1 MADSAYLSQLD
12 ASVRALRA
20 TGVGTAVAAG
30 LEKGASATV
39 QGIYDSVLE
48 EVPAYSASGNPE
60 VLPELRD
67 HLSQHVEEVS
77 RLLSGRRPGDLDFVA
92 AHARHRAEQKFPLD
106 AMLAAYRCL
115 HHGLL
120 PWIRDAA
127 LEAASADSHMRRVV
141 AAVTEFT
148 AVYATAAGTL
158 ITAEYVDATRSIAE
172 AEGDRR
178 TELLNTLLY
187 GYDEADPRA
196 AQLLRRSGYLEQ
208 RQSYCVAVARS
219 VDPREMDSAARA
231 QRMADAVSDVL
242 RDSPVRVLAGVRD
255 NLVIV
260 IMSGTRRLSGWTA
273 PQSLLADRVYPRLRM
288 VGPAALIGLSSDA
301 PSTSH
306 IPNALGEARVALDFA
321 SVADRVMPFSRIP
334 FRKML
339 VRTASER
346 LESALPPWLDDLIE
360 ADRKSRGALIKT
372 LEAYAD
378 ADMNVL
384 KTAKALSIHP
394 NTIYA
399 RVQKINDITGR
410 NALNYH
416 ALTEL
421 LLAAECAG
429 QSQLSVSKYV

>member
-1 MADSAYLSQLD
+1 
-12 ASVRALRA
+12 
-20 TGVGTAVAAG
+20 
-30 LEKGASATV
+30 
-39 QGIYDSVLE
+39 
-48 EVPAYSASGNPE
+48 
-60 VLPELRD
+60 
-67 HLSQHVEEVS
+67 
-77 RLLSGRRPGDLDFVA
+77 
-92 AHARHRAEQKFPLD
+92 
-106 AMLAAYRCL
+106 
-115 HHGLL
+115 
-120 PWIRDAA
+120 
-127 LEAASADSHMRRVV
+127 
-141 AAVTEFT
+141 
-148 AVYATAAGTL
+148 
-158 ITAEYVDATRSIAE
+158 
-172 AEGDRR
+172 
-178 TELLNTLLY
+178 
-187 GYDEADPRA
+187 
-196 AQLLRRSGYLEQ
+196 
-208 RQSYCVAVARS
+208 
-219 VDPREMDSAARA
+219 
-231 QRMADAVSDVL
+231 
-242 RDSPVRVLAGVRD
+242 VRD

-301 PSTSH
+301 
-306 IPNALGEARVALDFA
+306 
-321 SVADRVMPFSRIP
+321 
-334 FRKML
+334 L